1 MRCDAACMM
10 HDARGT
16 KRQGSDVTLT
26 RRNGGRGESGEG
38 GIHGGTWPSLAGW
51 CIHGSRGW
59 GGGREGGGDRIA
71 EREGG
76 GGRDAAGRQ
85 AGRYYERRRGVR
97 WADGG
102 GREGSLEVGSIWRK
116 VVEVAETLLTTTAR
130 SGMGGS
136 EALVGCVREGRA
148 EGGPAATRR
157 RLVGW
162 TAMGA
167 ATHHHAAR
175 RGEKKLLVVVVT

>member
-1 MRCDAACMM
+1 MGWRE
-10 HDARGT
+10 
-16 KRQGSDVTLT
+16 
-26 RRNGGRGESGEG
+26 GRG
-38 GIHGGTWPSLAGW
+38 
-51 CIHGSRGW
+51 
-59 GGGREGGGDRIA
+59 GGGDRIA

-102 GREGSLEVGSIWRK
+102 GREGGRLEVGSIWRK

-130 SGMGGS
+130 KSGMGGS
-136 EALVGCVREGRA
+136 EALVGCVREGEA

-175 RGEKKLLVVVVT
+175 RGEKKLLLLVVVT

>member
-1 MRCDAACMM
+1 MAVLGHR
-10 HDARGT
+10 
-16 KRQGSDVTLT
+16 
-26 RRNGGRGESGEG
+26 
-38 GIHGGTWPSLAGW
+38 

-59 GGGREGGGDRIA
+59 DGGRAGGGGDRIA

-76 GGRDAAGRQ
+76 GGRDAASRQ

-102 GREGSLEVGSIWRK
+102 GRGGSLEVGSRWRK
-116 VVEVAETLLTTTAR
+116 VVEVAETLLTTTTAR

-136 EALVGCVREGRA
+136 EALVGCVRGVEAG
-148 EGGPAATRR
+148 GGPAATRR
-157 RLVGW
+157 RVVGW

-175 RGEKKLLVVVVT
+175 RGEKKLLRLLLLVVVT

>member
-1 MRCDAACMM
+1 MGWRE
-10 HDARGT
+10 
-16 KRQGSDVTLT
+16 
-26 RRNGGRGESGEG
+26 GRG
-38 GIHGGTWPSLAGW
+38 
-51 CIHGSRGW
+51 
-59 GGGREGGGDRIA
+59 GGGDRIA

-97 WADGG
+97 WADGA
-102 GREGSLEVGSIWRK
+102 GREGGSLEVGSIWRK
-116 VVEVAETLLTTTAR
+116 VVGVAETLLTTTAR

-136 EALVGCVREGRA
+136 EALVGCVREGKA
-148 EGGPAATRR
+148 GGGPAATRR

-175 RGEKKLLVVVVT
+175 RGEKKLLRLLVVVT